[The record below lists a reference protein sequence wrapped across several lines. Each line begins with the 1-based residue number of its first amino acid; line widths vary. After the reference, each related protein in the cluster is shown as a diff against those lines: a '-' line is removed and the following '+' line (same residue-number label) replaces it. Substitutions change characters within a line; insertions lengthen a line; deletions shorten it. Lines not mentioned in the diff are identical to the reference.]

1 MLNLFI
7 AIVVDAMSAV
17 EQEEQAKTRDLV
29 EVDHNEVLVEIR
41 ALRAELAVL
50 RKEQAAA
57 RHGARS

>member
-1 MLNLFI
+1 M
-7 AIVVDAMSAV
+7 VDAMSAV